1 MDPDWCA
8 FPRREHM
15 AKSQQQ
21 NQTHGIICS
30 FRFSIYVRVYIY
42 TYYYILLYII
52 IYIIIYILLYIII
65 IYIIIYMSENVAWT
79 WKSLDPNESKW
90 CIHRSYGF
98 SLPETGR
105 TSSIAHPA
113 ILVSAGILASS
124 WALRSPTNETALRL
138 GLKQATRETHLETSR
153 NHPK

>member
-1 MDPDWCA
+1 MWSLGFQSAQGIAYGSRLMC
-8 FPRREHM
+8 FSKTR
-15 AKSQQQ
+15 
-21 NQTHGIICS
+21 THGKVTTAKPNTWHHMVHLDS
-30 FRFSIYVRVYIY
+30 VSMYVYVY
-42 TYYYILLYII
+42 
-52 IYIIIYILLYIII
+52 IYIIIYITT
-65 IYIIIYMSENVAWT
+65 YMSENVAWT
-79 WKSLDPNESKW
+79 WKSLVPNESKW